1 MNKLF
6 AIGRLTADPQVKDV
20 KETKLCAFVLA
31 VPKTIDKS
39 DFLRCVAFGRTAE
52 VIGQYVKKGSKIAI
66 EGVLHTRTYETKE
79 GEKGYSWE
87 IMVTAID
94 FMDAKPAEEKKDSKK
109 KASKKKEEPEDDAL
123 PFEFGM

>member
-31 VPKTIDKS
+31 VPKTKDEA
-39 DFLRCVAFGRTAE
+39 DFLRCVAFGKTAE

-66 EGVLHTRTYETKE
+66 EGALHTRTYETKE

-87 IMVTAID
+87 IMVNAID
-94 FMDAKPAEEKKDSKK
+94 FMDSKPNEGNKKV
-109 KASKKKEEPEDDAL
+109 AKKKEEPEEENSL
-123 PFEFGM
+123 PFDFPM